1 MRVLHV
7 TDTYLPRRG
16 GIELHVHDLARAQRA
31 AGHEV
36 DVLTLT
42 RAGDAL
48 PADSAGLLLR
58 PANDAGLLAKARFT
72 RDQRRRGADAGY
84 DVVHAHC
91 STVSPLVFASA
102 AVAEVPTVVTVHSLW
117 RRYTALYRAADA
129 TVGWSRWPVQWSAV
143 SAAAADAVRR
153 AAVRSLDVQ
162 VISNGV
168 DVSAWPRQPHHAA
181 PGRLRVASV
190 MRLAPR
196 KRPIALLRM
205 IREVAAAVP
214 AHTDF
219 SAVIIGDGPEAEPM
233 RRYLR
238 RHRLEHLV
246 TLTGHLPRVEIAR
259 RLASADVYLA
269 PATLESFGIAALEA
283 AVAGLPVLGR
293 AGTGLAE
300 FVGAGKGGLLVDSD
314 AAMVRTLV
322 ELAHGTAA
330 LDPVHP
336 ETLVEM
342 SWPAV
347 VERTHALYV
356 RAGLAADRVTA
367 AVASQAS

>member
-16 GIELHVHDLARAQRA
+16 GIELHVHDLARAQRV
-31 AGHEV
+31 AGHDV

-42 RAGDAL
+42 RAGDVL
-48 PADSAGLLLR
+48 TADAAGTLLR
-58 PANDAGLLAKARFT
+58 PHNGAGVLRKARFT
-72 RDQRRRGADAGY
+72 RTHRTLGVDGGY

-91 STVSPLVFASA
+91 STVSPLVFATA
-102 AVAEVPTVVTVHSLW
+102 AAAQVPTVVTVHSLW
-117 RRYTALYRAADA
+117 RRYTALYRAADL
-129 TVGWSRWPVQWSAV
+129 TLGWSRWPVLWSAV
-143 SAAAADAVRR
+143 SAAAAHAVRR
-153 AAVRSLDVQ
+153 SAARSLDVS

-168 DVSAWPRQPHHAA
+168 DASAWPRHPHRPA
-181 PGRLRVASV
+181 PGRLRVTSV

-196 KRPIALLRM
+196 KRPLALLRV
-205 IREVAAAVP
+205 IRQVTAALP
-214 AHTDF
+214 AGADF
-219 SAVIIGDGPEAEPM
+219 SAVIIGDGPEADAM
-233 RRYLR
+233 RRYVR

-259 RLASADVYLA
+259 RFASADVYLA
-269 PATLESFGIAALEA
+269 PATLESFGIAAVEA

-314 AAMVRTLV
+314 AAMARTLV
-322 ELAHGTAA
+322 ELASGTRT

-336 ETLVEM
+336 ATLTAM

-347 VERTHALYV
+347 VERTHQLYV
-356 RAGLAADRVTA
+356 QAGLPAALTTGSPSR
-367 AVASQAS
+367 QAS